1 MLVRFRLGAHHYVYN
16 SHIAFMGLYTVQY
29 MKFLRDLTAVMLSL
43 VVVSPSIALAVY
55 DTGPEAS
62 LFSPKPLIQEGAV
75 NCFDYYHFGSVQ
87 VDVSPVSSPITA
99 GQTATFKGKIK
110 NSNAYPIV
118 DGQVYVKIFKKDQPN
133 ESLLR
138 MNGYPIVDF
147 FMAKDGISIAGNTE
161 QDITFDWAVPKGA
174 NGEYQAVFFFT
185 SAHRYNLLGLSFT
198 DDVVGNKANFSIVGT
213 STDLPVIFDK
223 NSLMLNKNAYH
234 PITFLQHFTKDESVT
249 VSATL
254 KNESSKEKTVEVTW
268 VTSKWD
274 GILPSNEG
282 KKETI
287 SVTLKSKESKKITYT
302 PPTLP
307 TSVTFVQGEVKDGD
321 AKSLIYVRFVRDGY
335 DDIRINFPAV
345 LKYPIEKG
353 KENTL
358 FSCLHSTNSP
368 IVEGGSLTLTLNDQE
383 GNVLHTYTYTGGITG
398 AMMGVKDT
406 FVPTQNLATFSLTA
420 KLERAGSVIEEVMM
434 NYNCSDI
441 NKDLCPV
448 TNSFLN
454 SMGVLEGAG
463 GNRQL
468 FAILIGIL
476 LLLSIG
482 GGAFFIIKK
491 RKVPVSSIEN
501 TPTSQ

>member
-1 MLVRFRLGAHHYVYN
+1 
-16 SHIAFMGLYTVQY
+16 
-29 MKFLRDLTAVMLSL
+29 MKFRRDLTVIALGFL
-43 VVVSPSIALAVY
+43 VVFPSLASADY
-55 DTGPEAS
+55 NLPGPEGS

-75 NCFDYYHFGSVQ
+75 NCFDYYRFGSVQ
-87 VDVSPVSSPITA
+87 VDASPISSPITA
-99 GQTATFKGKIK
+99 GQTATFKGEIK

-118 DGQVYVKIFKKDQPN
+118 DGQVYVKIFKKDQPS

-161 QDITFDWAVPKGA
+161 QDITFDWDVPKEA

-213 STDLPVIFDK
+213 STTDLPVTFDK

-234 PITFLQHFTKDESVT
+234 PVSLLQRFKKDESVT

-254 KNESSKEKTVEVTW
+254 KNESSKGKTVEVTW
-268 VTSKWD
+268 ITSKWD
-274 GILPSNEG
+274 GILASNEG
-282 KKETI
+282 KRETI
-287 SVTLKSKESKKITYT
+287 SVTLKPKESKKITYT
-302 PPTLP
+302 PPTLQ
-307 TSVTFVQGEVKDGD
+307 TSVTFVQGEVKDGE
-321 AKSLIYVRFVRDGY
+321 AKSLIYVRFVRDGFE
-335 DDIRINFPAV
+335 DIRTNFPGITS
-345 LKYPIEKG
+345 YPLVRG
-353 KENTL
+353 KETTL
-358 FSCLHSTNSP
+358 FSCVHATNSSV
-368 IVEGGSLTLTLNDQE
+368 VEGGSLTLTLKDQE

-420 KLERAGSVIEEVMM
+420 KLERAGNVIEEVVM
-434 NYNCSDI
+434 NYNCSEI

-454 SMGVLEGAG
+454 SIGVLEGAG

-468 FAILIGIL
+468 FATIIGIL

-491 RKVPVSSIEN
+491 RKTPISSTEN